1 MKDGSVRKKMSDEQ
15 ELTLRLNT
23 VLTELSDVM
32 KQRKERIEEI
42 RTQVSILENENDD
55 MHKRVSELIMD
66 AFQMIIILI
75 FTLSYA
81 LPIWMLMNWNNEDDT
96 TFHGKTDKQMDV

>member
-1 MKDGSVRKKMSDEQ
+1 MSEEQ

-42 RTQVSILENENDD
+42 RTQVNILENENDD

-66 AFQMIIILI
+66 AF
-75 FTLSYA
+75 
-81 LPIWMLMNWNNEDDT
+81 
-96 TFHGKTDKQMDV
+96 

>member
-1 MKDGSVRKKMSDEQ
+1 MSDEQ
-15 ELTLRLNT
+15 ELTSRLNT

-42 RTQVSILENENDD
+42 RTQVNILENENDD

-66 AFQMIIILI
+66 AF
-75 FTLSYA
+75 
-81 LPIWMLMNWNNEDDT
+81 
-96 TFHGKTDKQMDV
+96 